1 MEEHLDDL
9 AGGLQLGADLAEART
24 AAQARRRAERIF
36 SIVLR
41 QPALSVV
48 VPEGSPP
55 AVDRDA
61 LVAWAYGRKAS
72 TTTPRA
78 TEIFTFGPVV
88 TADQFVKVV
97 ERAYKEQRLLTA
109 GVASFDALSTSVSRA
124 VKLLACCLMLIIL
137 LEIYEVPTSA
147 WLVPLGTGIV
157 TVALL
162 AGSITSDFF
171 ESFYYA
177 YITRPY
183 DIGDRV
189 LLSSPGSDPTMA
201 SLVVKNVFLVRTE
214 FMNIAGQ
221 SLLINHSAL
230 NRMSISNLN
239 KSGRMTML
247 FVLRV
252 PVVTPVAKITSL
264 CEAIKAYATE
274 AATEWAAFDLLFDDI
289 VNNEGHLSLKI
300 WAESRFLAHEVVPI
314 YEAKSRLVLFTH
326 TYMQAA
332 SIDYVQPLLPTA
344 RVA

>member
-1 MEEHLDDL
+1 MAASREIRSVMETS
-9 AGGLQLGADLAEART
+9 GL
-24 AAQARRRAERIF
+24 
-36 SIVLR
+36 S
-41 QPALSVV
+41 
-48 VPEGSPP
+48 EGE
-55 AVDRDA
+55 
-61 LVAWAYGRKAS
+61 S
-72 TTTPRA
+72 TLLQTP
-78 TEIFTFGPVV
+78 V
-88 TADQFVKVV
+88 
-97 ERAYKEQRLLTA
+97 Y
-109 GVASFDALSTSVSRA
+109 LSTHCGRA
-124 VKLLACCLMLIIL
+124 
-137 LEIYEVPTSA
+137 
-147 WLVPLGTGIV
+147 
-157 TVALL
+157 
-162 AGSITSDFF
+162 
-171 ESFYYA
+171 
-177 YITRPY
+177 
-183 DIGDRV
+183 
-189 LLSSPGSDPTMA
+189 
-201 SLVVKNVFLVRTE
+201 
-214 FMNIAGQ
+214 Q

-314 YEAKSRLVLFTH
+314 YEAKSRLVLFMH